1 MANQIMTV
9 TGAVDVEDLGL
20 TLMHEHIFLDLMRD
34 AWIFTNILNDPELAD
49 IELEMLCQAGGA
61 TVVDLTTGGLR
72 EYDNPIMFD
81 QDDLKPLPP
90 PLAVRRAAERRGL
103 KIIMGAGWY
112 HENYYKPRLWD
123 LSTDQLAEEIIG
135 ELREG
140 MEGTDV
146 KAGIIGEIG
155 AQYNRL
161 SAIEERVLRAAGR
174 AQIETGVG
182 LTTHTTR
189 GIGGLEQLDILEQE
203 GVDLNRVVLAH
214 SGGQPYPRYHAEIAS
229 RGACVSFD
237 RMGSLPD
244 MTDFHRNRVLRSIK
258 RLIDDGHI
266 DHIVLSHDVCYAE
279 DLATNGGCGYAWLP
293 VAGQEML
300 EREIGLT
307 DDQWHT
313 IMVETPK
320 RILAGT

>member
-1 MANQIMTV
+1 MASQVMTV
-9 TGAVDVEDLGL
+9 TGPVDVEDLGL

-34 AWIFTNILNDPELAD
+34 AWIFTNILNDPELTD
-49 IELEMLCQAGGA
+49 IELDMVRQAGGA
-61 TVVDLTTGGLR
+61 TIVDLTTGGLR

-90 PLAVRRAAERRGL
+90 PLAVRRAAERSGL

-123 LSTDQLAEEIIG
+123 LSTDQLAGEIIG
-135 ELREG
+135 ELRDG

-155 AQYNRL
+155 AQHNRL

-174 AQIETGVG
+174 AQLETGVG

-189 GIGGLEQLDILEQE
+189 GIGGLEQLDVLEQE

-214 SGGQPYPRYHAEIAS
+214 SGGQPYPKYHAEIAR

-244 MTDFHRNRVLRSIK
+244 MTDFHRDRVLCNIR
-258 RLIDDGHI
+258 RLIDDGHT
-266 DHIVLSHDVCYAE
+266 DRIVFSHDVCYAE
-279 DLATNGGCGYAWLP
+279 DLVTNGGSGYAWLP
-293 VAGQEML
+293 VAGQELL

-320 RILAGT
+320 RILAGR

>member
-1 MANQIMTV
+1 MANQVMTV
-9 TGAVDVEDLGL
+9 TGPVNGEDLGF

-49 IELEMLCQAGGA
+49 MELDMLRQAGGA
-61 TVVDLTTGGLR
+61 TIVDLTSGGLR
-72 EYDNPIMFD
+72 EYDNPIMFE
-81 QDDLKPLPP
+81 QHDLRPLPP
-90 PLAVRRAAERRGL
+90 PLAVRRAAERSGL

-123 LSTDQLAEEIIG
+123 LSTDQLAEEIVG
-135 ELREG
+135 ELRDG

-174 AQIETGVG
+174 AQIETGAG

-189 GIGGLEQLDILEQE
+189 GIGGLEQLDVLEQE
-203 GVDLNRVVLAH
+203 GVDLDRVVLAH
-214 SGGQPYPRYHAEIAS
+214 SGGQPYPRYHAEIAR

-237 RMGSLPD
+237 RMGSLPH
-244 MTDFHRNRVLRSIK
+244 MTDFHRNRVLASIK
-258 RLIDDGHI
+258 RLIDDGHV
-266 DHIVLSHDVCYAE
+266 DRIVLSQDVCYAD
-279 DLATNGGCGYAWLP
+279 DLATNGGSGYAWLQ
-293 VAGQEML
+293 VSGQDL
-300 EREIGLT
+300 LARKIGLT

-313 IMVETPK
+313 IMVETPR
-320 RILAGT
+320 RILAGC

>member
-1 MANQIMTV
+1 MANQVMTV
-9 TGAVDVEDLGL
+9 TGPVYGEDLGF

-49 IELEMLCQAGGA
+49 MELDMLRQAGGA
-61 TVVDLTTGGLR
+61 TIVDLTSGGLR
-72 EYDNPIMFD
+72 EYDNPIMFE
-81 QDDLKPLPP
+81 QHDLRPLPP
-90 PLAVRRAAERRGL
+90 PLAVRRAAERSGL

-123 LSTDQLAEEIIG
+123 LSTDQLAEEIVG
-135 ELREG
+135 ELRDG

-189 GIGGLEQLDILEQE
+189 GIGGLEQLDVLEQE
-203 GVDLNRVVLAH
+203 GVNLDRVVLAH
-214 SGGQPYPRYHAEIAS
+214 SGGQPYPRYHAEIAR

-237 RMGSLPD
+237 RMGSLPH
-244 MTDFHRNRVLRSIK
+244 MTDFHRNRILASIK
-258 RLIDDGHI
+258 RLIDDGHV
-266 DHIVLSHDVCYAE
+266 DRIVLSQDVCYAD
-279 DLATNGGCGYAWLP
+279 DLATNGGSGYAWLQ
-293 VAGQEML
+293 VSGQDLL

-313 IMVETPK
+313 IMVETPR
-320 RILAGT
+320 RILAGC

>member
-1 MANQIMTV
+1 MANQVMTV
-9 TGAVDVEDLGL
+9 TGPVNGEDLGF

-49 IELEMLCQAGGA
+49 MELDMLRQAGGA
-61 TVVDLTTGGLR
+61 TIVDLTSGGLR
-72 EYDNPIMFD
+72 EYDNPIMFE
-81 QDDLKPLPP
+81 QNDLRPLPP
-90 PLAVRRAAERRGL
+90 PLAVRRAAERSGL

-123 LSTDQLAEEIIG
+123 LSTDQLAEEIVG
-135 ELREG
+135 ELRDG

-174 AQIETGVG
+174 AQIETGAG

-189 GIGGLEQLDILEQE
+189 GIGGLEQLDVLEQE
-203 GVDLNRVVLAH
+203 GVDLDRVVLAH
-214 SGGQPYPRYHAEIAS
+214 SGGQPYPRYHAEIAR

-237 RMGSLPD
+237 RMGSLPH
-244 MTDFHRNRVLRSIK
+244 MTDFHRNRVLDSIK
-258 RLIDDGHI
+258 RLIDDGHV
-266 DHIVLSHDVCYAE
+266 DRIVLSQDVCYAD
-279 DLATNGGCGYAWLP
+279 DLATNGGSGYAWLQ
-293 VAGQEML
+293 VCGQDLL
-300 EREIGLT
+300 ERKIGLT

-313 IMVETPK
+313 IMVETPR
-320 RILAGT
+320 RILAGC

>member
-1 MANQIMTV
+1 MADQVMTV
-9 TGAVDVEDLGL
+9 TGPVDVEDLGL

-34 AWIFTNILNDPELAD
+34 AWIFTNLLNDPELAG
-49 IELEMLCQAGGA
+49 IELDMLVQAGGA
-61 TVVDLTTGGLR
+61 TVVDLTSGGLR
-72 EYDNPIMFD
+72 EFDNPIMFD
-81 QDDLKPLPP
+81 QETLQPVPP
-90 PLAVRRAAERRGL
+90 PLAVRQAAERSGL

-123 LSTDQLAEEIIG
+123 LSTDRLAEEIVA

-155 AQYNRL
+155 ARYNRL

-174 AQIETGVG
+174 AQIETGAG

-189 GIGGLEQLDILEQE
+189 GVGGLEQLDVLEQE
-203 GVDLNRVVLAH
+203 GVDLSRVVLAH
-214 SGGQPYPRYHAEIAS
+214 SGGQPYPRYHDEIAR

-258 RLIDDGHI
+258 LLIDDGHT
-266 DHIVLSHDVCYAE
+266 DRIVLSHDVCYAE

-293 VAGQEML
+293 AVGRKML
-300 EREIGLT
+300 QREIGLT
-307 DDQWHT
+307 DDQWQT

-320 RILAGT
+320 RILTGR

>member
-1 MANQIMTV
+1 MDNQVMTV
-9 TGAVDVEDLGL
+9 TGPVDVADLGF

-34 AWIFTNILNDPELAD
+34 AWIFTNLLNDPELAD
-49 IELEMLCQAGGA
+49 IELDMLRQAGGA
-61 TVVDLTTGGLR
+61 TVIDLTSGGLR
-72 EYDNPIMFD
+72 EFDNPIMFD
-81 QDDLKPLPP
+81 QATLKPLPP
-90 PLAVRRAAERRGL
+90 PLAVRRAAERSEL

-123 LSTDQLAEEIIG
+123 LSTDQLAEEIIA
-135 ELREG
+135 ELSDG

-161 SAIEERVLRAAGR
+161 SAIEERVLRAAAR

-189 GIGGLEQLDILEQE
+189 GIGGLEQLDVLEQE
-203 GVDLNRVVLAH
+203 GVDLERVVLAH
-214 SGGQPYPRYHAEIAS
+214 SGGQPYPRYHAEIVG

-258 RLIDDGHI
+258 RLIDNGHT
-266 DHIVLSHDVCYAE
+266 DRIVLSHDVCYAE

-293 VAGQEML
+293 VEGRALLG
-300 EREIGLT
+300 REIGLT
-307 DDQWHT
+307 DTQWHT

-320 RILAGT
+320 RILAGS

>member
-1 MANQIMTV
+1 MGNQVMTV
-9 TGAVDVEDLGL
+9 TGPVDVADLGF

-34 AWIFTNILNDPELAD
+34 AWIFTNLLNDPELAG
-49 IELEMLCQAGGA
+49 IELDMLRRAGGA
-61 TVVDLTTGGLR
+61 TVVDLTSGGLR
-72 EYDNPIMFD
+72 EFDNPIMFD
-81 QDDLKPLPP
+81 QATLKPLPP
-90 PLAVRRAAERRGL
+90 PLAVRRAAERSRL

-123 LSTDQLAEEIIG
+123 LSTDQLTEEIIA
-135 ELREG
+135 ELSDG

-161 SAIEERVLRAAGR
+161 SAIEERVLRAAAR
-174 AQIETGVG
+174 AQIETGAG

-189 GIGGLEQLDILEQE
+189 GVGGLEQLDVLEQE
-203 GVDLNRVVLAH
+203 GVDLERVVLAH
-214 SGGQPYPRYHAEIAS
+214 SGGQPYPRYHAEIAR

-237 RMGSLPD
+237 RMGDLPD
-244 MTDFHRNRVLRSIK
+244 MTDFHRDRVLRSIK
-258 RLIDDGHI
+258 RLIDNGHT
-266 DHIVLSHDVCYAE
+266 DRIVLSHDVCYAE

-293 VAGQEML
+293 LKGRALL

-307 DDQWHT
+307 DAQWNT
-313 IMVETPK
+313 IVVETPK

>member
-1 MANQIMTV
+1 MAGQVMTV
-9 TGAVDVEDLGL
+9 TGPVDVEELGL

-49 IELEMLCQAGGA
+49 IELDMLRRAGGA
-61 TVVDLTTGGLR
+61 AVVDLTTGGLR

-81 QDDLKPLPP
+81 QDDLTPLPP
-90 PLAVRRAAERRGL
+90 PLAVRRAAERSGL

-112 HENYYKPRLWD
+112 HENYYKPRLRD
-123 LSTDQLAEEIIG
+123 MSTDQLTEEIIA
-135 ELREG
+135 ELRDG

-155 AQYNRL
+155 ARYNRL

-189 GIGGLEQLDILEQE
+189 GIGGLEQLDVLEQE
-203 GVDLNRVVLAH
+203 GVDLDRVVLAH
-214 SGGQPYPRYHAEIAS
+214 SGGQPYPRYHAEIAR

-244 MTDFHRNRVLRSIK
+244 MTGFHRHRVLRSIK
-258 RLIDDGHI
+258 RLIDNGHI
-266 DHIVLSHDVCYAE
+266 DRIVLSQDVCYAE
-279 DLATNGGCGYAWLP
+279 DLATNGGCGYAWLLTEGR
-293 VAGQEML
+293 ALL

-307 DDQWHT
+307 DDQWGA

-320 RILAGT
+320 RILAGA

>member
-1 MANQIMTV
+1 MANQVMTV
-9 TGAVDVEDLGL
+9 TGPVDVDELGL

-49 IELEMLCQAGGA
+49 LELDILVQAGGA
-61 TVVDLTTGGLR
+61 TVVDLTSGGLR
-72 EYDNPIMFD
+72 EFDNPIMFH
-81 QDDLKPLPP
+81 QNDLTPLPP
-90 PLAVRRAAERRGL
+90 PLAVRRAAEGSGL

-123 LSTDQLAEEIIG
+123 LSTDQMATEIIG
-135 ELREG
+135 ELRDG

-161 SAIEERVLRAAGR
+161 SAIEERVLRAAAR

-189 GIGGLEQLDILEQE
+189 GVGGLEQLDVLEQE
-203 GVDLNRVVLAH
+203 GVDLSRVVLAH
-214 SGGQPYPRYHAEIAS
+214 SGGQPYPEYHARIAR

-244 MTDFHRNRVLRSIK
+244 MTEFHRQRVLQNIK
-258 RLIDDGHI
+258 RLIDDGHT
-266 DHIVLSHDVCYAE
+266 DRIVLSHDVCYAD

-293 VAGQEML
+293 AVGRQML
-300 EREIGLT
+300 EREIDLT
-307 DDQWHT
+307 DAQWRT
-313 IMVETPK
+313 IMVETPR
-320 RILAGT
+320 RILAG

>member
-1 MANQIMTV
+1 
-9 TGAVDVEDLGL
+9 
-20 TLMHEHIFLDLMRD
+20 
-34 AWIFTNILNDPELAD
+34 
-49 IELEMLCQAGGA
+49 
-61 TVVDLTTGGLR
+61 
-72 EYDNPIMFD
+72 
-81 QDDLKPLPP
+81 
-90 PLAVRRAAERRGL
+90 
-103 KIIMGAGWY
+103 MGAGWY

-123 LSTDQLAEEIIG
+123 LSTDQLAEEIIR

-161 SAIEERVLRAAGR
+161 SAIEERVLRAAAR
-174 AQIETGVG
+174 AQIETDVG

-203 GVDLNRVVLAH
+203 GVDLSRVVLAH
-214 SGGQPYPRYHAEIAS
+214 SGGQPYPRYHAEIVR

-244 MTDFHRNRVLRSIK
+244 MTDFHRNRVLRNIR
-258 RLIDDGHI
+258 RLIDDGHV
-266 DHIVLSHDVCYAE
+266 DRIVLSHDVCYAD

-293 VAGQEML
+293 IAGREML
-300 EREIGLT
+300 KREIGLT
-307 DDQWHT
+307 DDQWQT
-313 IMVETPK
+313 IMVETPNASSPVPDPV
-320 RILAGT
+320 LDGGVVGEAGSSEVVNQAGDLVLLPTLTTNIRRASPWMSQITRQLPTR

>member
-1 MANQIMTV
+1 MADQVMTV
-9 TGAVDVEDLGL
+9 TGPVDVEQLGF

-49 IELEMLCQAGGA
+49 IELDMLVQAGGA
-61 TVVDLTTGGLR
+61 TVVDLTSGGLR
-72 EYDNPIMFD
+72 EFDNPIMFD
-81 QDDLKPLPP
+81 QDTLEPLPP
-90 PLAVRRAAERRGL
+90 PLAVRRSAERSGL
-103 KIIMGAGWY
+103 KIVMGAGWY

-123 LSTDQLAEEIIG
+123 LSTDQLAEEIIA

-189 GIGGLEQLDILEQE
+189 GIGGLEQLDVLEQE
-203 GVDLNRVVLAH
+203 GVDLSRVVLAH
-214 SGGQPYPRYHAEIAS
+214 SGGQPYPRYHAEIAR

-244 MTDFHRNRVLRSIK
+244 MTGFNRSRVLGSIK
-258 RLIDDGHI
+258 RLIDNGHV
-266 DHIVLSHDVCYAE
+266 DKIVLSHDVCYAE
-279 DLATNGGCGYAWLP
+279 DLATNGGRGYAWLP
-293 VAGQEML
+293 VMGRDLL

-307 DDQWHT
+307 DDLWHT

>member
-1 MANQIMTV
+1 MADQVMTV
-9 TGAVDVEDLGL
+9 TGPVDVEQLGF

-34 AWIFTNILNDPELAD
+34 AWIFTNLLNDPELAD
-49 IELEMLCQAGGA
+49 IELDMLVQAGGA
-61 TVVDLTTGGLR
+61 TVVDLTSGGLR
-72 EYDNPIMFD
+72 EFDNPIMFD
-81 QDDLKPLPP
+81 QDTLEPVPP
-90 PLAVRRAAERRGL
+90 PLAVRRSAERSGL
-103 KIIMGAGWY
+103 KIVMGAGWY

-123 LSTDQLAEEIIG
+123 LSTDQLAEEIIA

-189 GIGGLEQLDILEQE
+189 GIGGLEQLDVLEQE
-203 GVDLNRVVLAH
+203 GVDLSRVVLAH
-214 SGGQPYPRYHAEIAS
+214 SGGQPYPRYHAEIAR

-244 MTDFHRNRVLRSIK
+244 MTDFHRSRVLRSIK
-258 RLIDDGHI
+258 RLIDDGHV
-266 DHIVLSHDVCYAE
+266 DRIVLSHDVCYAE

-293 VAGQEML
+293 VMGRDLL

-307 DDQWHT
+307 DDLWHT

>member
-1 MANQIMTV
+1 MADQVMTV
-9 TGAVDVEDLGL
+9 TGPVNIEELGL
-20 TLMHEHIFLDLMRD
+20 TLLHEHIFLDLMRD
-34 AWIFTNILNDPELAD
+34 AWIFTNVLNDPELAD
-49 IELEMLCQAGGA
+49 IELDMLRQAGGA
-61 TVVDLTTGGLR
+61 TVVDLTSGGLR
-72 EYDNPIMFD
+72 EFDNPIMFD
-81 QDDLKPLPP
+81 QETLEPVPP
-90 PLAVRRAAERRGL
+90 PLAVRWAAERSGL

-123 LSTDQLAEEIIG
+123 MSTDQLAAEIIA
-135 ELREG
+135 ELHVG

-146 KAGIIGEIG
+146 KAGTIGEIG

-161 SAIEERVLRAAGR
+161 SAIEERVLRAASR

-189 GIGGLEQLDILEQE
+189 GVGGLEQLDVLEQE
-203 GVDLNRVVLAH
+203 GVDLSRVVLAH
-214 SGGQPYPRYHAEIAS
+214 SGGQPYPRYHAEIAR

-244 MTDFHRNRVLRSIK
+244 MTDFHRDRVLRSIK
-258 RLIDDGHI
+258 RLIDDGHT
-266 DHIVLSHDVCYAE
+266 DRIVLSHDVCYAD
-279 DLATNGGCGYAWLP
+279 DLATNGGCGYAWLS
-293 VAGQEML
+293 VVGRDML

-313 IMVETPK
+313 IMVETPR
-320 RILAGT
+320 RILAGV